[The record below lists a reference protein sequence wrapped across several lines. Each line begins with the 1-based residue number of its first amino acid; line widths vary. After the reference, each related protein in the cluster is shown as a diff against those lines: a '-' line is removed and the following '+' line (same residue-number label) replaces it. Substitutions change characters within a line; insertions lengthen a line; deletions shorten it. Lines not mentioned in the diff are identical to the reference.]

1 MVQINTVNGEFNIT
15 ESLLE
20 AIKINNP
27 EILVE
32 KSSMEYQT
40 LMNQARKYGM
50 EGLPKDIEQ
59 QISKLS
65 KNEQKNI
72 RTFIKNQ
79 KKQIN
84 KTDNKLGQN
93 NEESSELE
101 QQPNVNKMGV
111 EDASQWTLKQFVE
124 SEDLHQQIQDAEKM
138 ATGIIKRAKRVI
150 HTSVGIVGSH
160 TSATPSK
167 FKTPKA
173 KTQQP
178 TNGTQNA
185 TTGANATQNPPAED
199 VNKNTQDSI
208 KNYYD
213 TNSSAFRKAGSEAKL
228 MIGGFKFSPL
238 FGKAESST
246 SGKALKYYKASQRP
260 TPYSYIDEMVNKFI
274 LIKSNPDKFDA
285 NAKEDKKYL
294 TDFTDMAYSYLHN
307 VVYRLEI
314 NNDSRFS
321 SIINAL
327 RLDPVLNDLF
337 DVTNVNTVQLL
348 DTKEQVIAFKD
359 KKSGIISMIIVAT
372 PMFAV
377 GKEIW
382 NNLKPIHGYLQNLK
396 G

>member
-50 EGLPKDIEQ
+50 EGLPQDIEQ

-65 KNEQKNI
+65 KDEQKNI

-79 KKQIN
+79 KKQIKN
-84 KTDNKLGQN
+84 ADNKLGQN
-93 NEESSELE
+93 DKESSQLE
-101 QQPNVNKMGV
+101 KQPNVNKLGV

-150 HTSVGIVGSH
+150 HTAVGIVGSH

-167 FKTPKA
+167 FKTPKTQ
-173 KTQQP
+173 TQQP
-178 TNGTQNA
+178 TNGAQN
-185 TTGANATQNPPAED
+185 TDANQNVQAND

-213 TNSSAFRKAGSEAKL
+213 TNSDWRRKTGSEIKL
-228 MIGGFKFSPL
+228 AIGGFKFSPL

-274 LIKSNPDKFDA
+274 LIKSNPDKFED

>member
-50 EGLPKDIEQ
+50 EGLPQDIEQ

-65 KNEQKNI
+65 KDEQKNI
-72 RTFIKNQ
+72 KSFIKKQ

-84 KTDNKLGQN
+84 KTNKKISQN
-93 NEESSELE
+93 SN
-101 QQPNVNKMGV
+101 QQLNVNEMGV
-111 EDASQWTLKQFVE
+111 EDASLWNLKQFVE

-150 HTSVGIVGSH
+150 HTAVGIVGSH

-167 FKTPKA
+167 FKTPKT
-173 KTQQP
+173 KTKQ
-178 TNGTQNA
+178 TADNQNA
-185 TTGANATQNPPAED
+185 TVNANATQNTPAED

-213 TNSSAFRKAGSEAKL
+213 TNSDWKRKSGSEIKL
-228 MIGGFKFSPL
+228 AMGGFKFSPL

-246 SGKALKYYKASQRP
+246 SGKALKYYKASQKP

-274 LIKSNPDKFDA
+274 LIKSNPDKFKV
-285 NAKEDKKYL
+285 KEDKKYVNE
-294 TDFTDMAYSYLHN
+294 FTDMAYSYLHN

>member
-65 KNEQKNI
+65 KDEQKNI
-72 RTFIKNQ
+72 KSFIKKQ
-79 KKQIN
+79 KNQIN
-84 KTDNKLGQN
+84 KTNKKLGKDSN
-93 NEESSELE
+93 
-101 QQPNVNKMGV
+101 QQPNVNEMGV
-111 EDASQWTLKQFVE
+111 EDASLWNLKQFVE

-150 HTSVGIVGSH
+150 HTAVGIVGSH

-167 FKTPKA
+167 FKTPKT
-173 KTQQP
+173 KTKQTADNQNAP
-178 TNGTQNA
+178 VDANTTQN
-185 TTGANATQNPPAED
+185 TPAED

-208 KNYYD
+208 KNYYA
-213 TNSSAFRKAGSEAKL
+213 TNSDWKRKLGSEIKL
-228 MIGGFKFSPL
+228 VGGGFKFSPL

-246 SGKALKYYKASQRP
+246 SGKALKYYKASQKP

-274 LIKSNPDKFDA
+274 LIKSNPDKFKV
-285 NAKEDKKYL
+285 KEDKKYVNE
-294 TDFTDMAYSYLHN
+294 FTDMAYSYLHN

>member
-65 KNEQKNI
+65 KDEQKNI

-84 KTDNKLGQN
+84 KTNKKIGQD
-93 NEESSELE
+93 SK

-111 EDASQWTLKQFVE
+111 EDASLWNLKQFVE

-150 HTSVGIVGSH
+150 HTAVGIVGSH
-160 TSATPSK
+160 TSAAPSK
-167 FKTPKA
+167 FKTPKT
-173 KTQQP
+173 KTQQ
-178 TNGTQNA
+178 TTDNQNA
-185 TTGANATQNPPAED
+185 TVDANATQNTPAED

-208 KNYYD
+208 KNYYA
-213 TNSSAFRKAGSEAKL
+213 TNSDWKRKGSSEIKL
-228 MIGGFKFSPL
+228 AVGGFKFSPL

-246 SGKALKYYKASQRP
+246 SGKALKYYKASQKP

-274 LIKSNPDKFDA
+274 LIKSNPDKF
-285 NAKEDKKYL
+285 KVEEDKKYL
-294 TDFTDMAYSYLHN
+294 TDFTNMAYSYLHN

>member
-93 NEESSELE
+93 NEESSESE

-160 TSATPSK
+160 TSAAPSK
-167 FKTPKA
+167 FKTPKT
-173 KTQQP
+173 KTQQ
-178 TNGTQNA
+178 
-185 TTGANATQNPPAED
+185 TTDNQNATQNAPAED

-208 KNYYD
+208 KSYYD
-213 TNSSAFRKAGSEAKL
+213 TNSDWKRKGRSEIKL
-228 MIGGFKFSPL
+228 AIGGFKFSPL

-246 SGKALKYYKASQRP
+246 SGKALKYYKASQKP

-274 LIKSNPDKFDA
+274 LIKSNPDKF
-285 NAKEDKKYL
+285 KVEEDKKYL
-294 TDFTDMAYSYLHN
+294 TDFTNMAYSYLHN

>member
-65 KNEQKNI
+65 KDEQKNI
-72 RTFIKNQ
+72 KSFIKKQ
-79 KKQIN
+79 KNQIN
-84 KTDNKLGQN
+84 KTNKKISQN
-93 NEESSELE
+93 SN
-101 QQPNVNKMGV
+101 QQPNVNEIGV
-111 EDASQWTLKQFVE
+111 EDASLWNLKQFVE

-150 HTSVGIVGSH
+150 HTAVGIVGSH

-167 FKTPKA
+167 FKTPKT
-173 KTQQP
+173 KTKQ
-178 TNGTQNA
+178 TADNQNA
-185 TTGANATQNPPAED
+185 PVDANATQNTPAED

-208 KNYYD
+208 KNYYA
-213 TNSSAFRKAGSEAKL
+213 TNSDWKRKLGSETKL
-228 MIGGFKFSPL
+228 AGGGFKFSPL

-246 SGKALKYYKASQRP
+246 SGKALKYYKASQKP

-274 LIKSNPDKFDA
+274 LIKSNPDKFKD
-285 NAKEDKKYL
+285 KEDKKYVNE
-294 TDFTDMAYSYLHN
+294 FTDMAYSYLHN